1 MLKARRHCAELGRI
15 TKSLCPAAIAP
26 RLRHIGEIARS
37 HVLNT
42 RMRRYMQLLHLLSP
56 GINLVPHHLAA
67 RSMPCIRR
75 PGSSPRYCCPTAAK
89 SRKTIMLPPLCPA
102 NQRVTDGARTRDLRS
117 HNPMLCLLSYG
128 HHARKTFYQE
138 SPVRYAR
145 VSSVGMISSKRFIVN
160 SSQPA
165 FSGGIDQGSQG

>member
-42 RMRRYMQLLHLLSP
+42 RMRSYMQLLHFLSP
-56 GINLVPHHLAA
+56 GINLVPHHLAT

-89 SRKTIMLPPLCPA
+89 SRKTIMLPPLCSA

-128 HHARKTFYQE
+128 HHAPMNSTSENARNKTRHRRD
-138 SPVRYAR
+138 SGSSIPKLVAPD
-145 VSSVGMISSKRFIVN
+145 VSSEVFKWYRR
-160 SSQPA
+160 
-165 FSGGIDQGSQG
+165 GGRI